1 MSLNYKV
8 EKALMQVKR
17 NPDIYVSSDQEHN
30 TFYAGAMSY
39 TPAPAPTPPPP
50 HQKSN
55 LRLIL
60 IKLT

>member
-30 TFYAGAMSY
+30 TFYAGAMSC
-39 TPAPAPTPPPP
+39 TPAPPPRPRP
-50 HQKSN
+50 QNKISIWFWSN
-55 LRLIL
+55 L
-60 IKLT
+60 T

>member
-30 TFYAGAMSY
+30 AFYAGAMSC
-39 TPAPAPTPPPP
+39 TPAPPPPP
-50 HQKSN
+50 PQKSN